1 MASTVNGLLFA
12 HARQTGAGV
21 TVGAETG
28 FVLAR
33 DPDTVRAPDAAF
45 VKTDRARAVGR
56 TEKYWPGP
64 PDLAVEV
71 VLPWDSFGEVETKA
85 LGWLDAGTTAVLV
98 LESGQQS
105 ATVYRARG
113 DVRSYSRDET
123 VELGDAVPGWRLAVG
138 DFFS

>member
-1 MASTVNGLLFA
+1 VASTVNGLLFA

-71 VLPWDSFGEVETKA
+71 VSPWDSFGEVETKA

>member
-71 VLPWDSFGEVETKA
+71 VSPWDSFGEVETKA